1 MHMRS
6 RARKR
11 CLSKCKGI
19 RKTELFCTKESCSMV
34 VNQDRGICR
43 NGIVEREVGVVNI
56 YAKRIWAIME
66 QKPRNIKE
74 AVVVN
79 CLVQCSLRDSDCFG
93 FTFYNH
99 EWTHCIVVNNSV
111 GTKTFP
117 IQ

>member
-1 MHMRS
+1 
-6 RARKR
+6 
-11 CLSKCKGI
+11 
-19 RKTELFCTKESCSMV
+19 MV

-56 YAKRIWAIME
+56 YAKRIWTVME